1 MAVHNGGIIMAYQ
14 ALYRVYRPRT
24 FDDMVGQEVI
34 TQTLKNAIEAHQTG
48 HAYLFSG
55 PRGTGKTSAAKIF
68 AREVNGISPDTDETQ
83 IPDIIEIDAA
93 SNNGVDEIRNIR
105 DSANY
110 APIEAQ
116 YKIYII
122 DEVHMLSTGAFNAL
136 LKTLEEPP
144 ANVKFILATTEPQK
158 IPATILSRTQRFDF
172 KRIDDATIQTRMAAI
187 LDKQS
192 VEYDQDALRV
202 IANAAEGGMRDALS
216 ILDQVIAYGS
226 DKVTVE
232 NALQVT
238 GSTTTEALLSFLQQ
252 VSEGDTRNALQT
264 LHTILL
270 DGKDA
275 QRFVA
280 DMIGLLRD
288 VMLSPIAPNLIK
300 TTASVELLKQLNQK
314 IGQQR
319 IQIMMLALDET
330 QKELLQTMQ
339 SDVYLELLTV
349 KLSLAGSES
358 TPTSSKIN
366 HSQSLATPKHSSEAE
381 PSVSPSMTVD
391 DMSSP
396 ITKPSSSPVKSTN
409 NDTQSDTQQLALTQ
423 EKIAIVKPEPVSQPV
438 ASNKKLSARTGQEA
452 VFAVLS
458 VARRETLTSAT
469 QLWPE
474 LQQQF
479 DVAKQ
484 AFLTIAKP
492 VAASDEAI
500 VLAFDYPALLAE
512 ALQDAELQAQ
522 LVQQLSE
529 SNLPFSLVL
538 ISKDEWKIDRA
549 AYVSRLRGGEKITVK
564 LSDIPVVKA
573 NVEKIPVEQDDTVAV
588 VNDTP
593 EIVKQAQSLFGED
606 LVNIVD

>member
-226 DKVTVE
+226 DKVTIE

-409 NDTQSDTQQLALTQ
+409 NDTQSDTQQSALTQ

-458 VARRETLTSAT
+458 VARRETLTNAT

>member
-1 MAVHNGGIIMAYQ
+1 MAYQ
-14 ALYRVYRPRT
+14 ALYRVYRPLT

-192 VEYDQDALRV
+192 VAYDQDALRV

-226 DKVTVE
+226 DKVTID

-238 GSTTTEALLSFLQQ
+238 GATTTEALLMFLGQ
-252 VSEGDTRNALQT
+252 VSDGDTRNALQT

-288 VMLSPIAPNLIK
+288 VMLAPIAPNLIK
-300 TTASVELLKQLNQK
+300 TTASVEELNKLNQK
-314 IGQQR
+314 IGQKR
-319 IQIMMLALDET
+319 VQIMMLELDET
-330 QKELLQTMQ
+330 QKALLQTMQ

-349 KLSLAGSES
+349 KLSLAGSEILS
-358 TPTSSKIN
+358 SSDVKQSQSPVTPKNLSKLQPSVATPIVDDNIQASTEAPLISNTPT
-366 HSQSLATPKHSSEAE
+366 
-381 PSVSPSMTVD
+381 
-391 DMSSP
+391 
-396 ITKPSSSPVKSTN
+396 TN
-409 NDTQSDTQQLALTQ
+409 NNTHSAIQQPQQTAVQQQTSD
-423 EKIAIVKPEPVSQPV
+423 VNSEPIPQAKSEI
-438 ASNKKLSARTGQEA
+438 NKLSARTGQEA

-458 VARRETLTSAT
+458 VARRETLTKAT

-474 LQQQF
+474 LKQQF
-479 DVAKQ
+479 DVSKQ

-512 ALQDAELQAQ
+512 ALQDSELQAQ
-522 LVQQLSE
+522 LVQHLSE
-529 SNLPFSLVL
+529 SNLPFALVL
-538 ISKDEWKIDRA
+538 ISKDEWKTDRA
-549 AYVSRLRGGEKITVK
+549 AYVSLLRTGEKITVK
-564 LSDIPVVKA
+564 LNDIPVVKA
-573 NVEKIPVEQDDTVAV
+573 NAETVTVDQDDTIAV
-588 VNDTP
+588 TNGTP

-606 LVNIVD
+606 IVNIVD

>member
-1 MAVHNGGIIMAYQ
+1 MAYQ

-48 HAYLFSG
+48 HAYLFTG

-68 AREVNGISPDTDETQ
+68 AREVNGISSDTDETQ

-409 NDTQSDTQQLALTQ
+409 NDTQSDTQQSALTQ
-423 EKIAIVKPEPVSQPV
+423 EKIANVDPEPVSQPV

>member
-1 MAVHNGGIIMAYQ
+1 MAYQ

-423 EKIAIVKPEPVSQPV
+423 EKIANVDPEPVSQPV

-458 VARRETLTSAT
+458 VARRETLTNAT

>member
-1 MAVHNGGIIMAYQ
+1 MAYQ

-172 KRIDDATIQTRMAAI
+172 KRIDDTTIQTRMAAI

-264 LHTILL
+264 LHMILL

-409 NDTQSDTQQLALTQ
+409 NDTQSDTQQSALTQ
-423 EKIAIVKPEPVSQPV
+423 EKIANVDPEPVSQPV

-458 VARRETLTSAT
+458 VARREALTSAT

>member
-1 MAVHNGGIIMAYQ
+1 MAYQ

-409 NDTQSDTQQLALTQ
+409 NDTQSDTQQSALTQ
-423 EKIAIVKPEPVSQPV
+423 EKIANVDPEPVLQPV

>member
-226 DKVTVE
+226 DKVTIE

-409 NDTQSDTQQLALTQ
+409 NDTQSDTQQSALTQ

-458 VARRETLTSAT
+458 VARRETLTNAT

-529 SNLPFSLVL
+529 SNLPFSLVF

>member
-1 MAVHNGGIIMAYQ
+1 MAYQ

-264 LHTILL
+264 LHMILL

-409 NDTQSDTQQLALTQ
+409 NDTQSDTQQSALTQ
-423 EKIAIVKPEPVSQPV
+423 EKIANVDPEPVLQPV

>member
-1 MAVHNGGIIMAYQ
+1 MAYQ

-68 AREVNGISPDTDETQ
+68 AREVNGISLDTDETQ

-300 TTASVELLKQLNQK
+300 TTDSVELLKQLNQK

-409 NDTQSDTQQLALTQ
+409 NDTQSDTQQSALTQ
-423 EKIAIVKPEPVSQPV
+423 EKIANVDPEPVSQPV

-573 NVEKIPVEQDDTVAV
+573 NVEKIPVEQNDTVAV

>member
-1 MAVHNGGIIMAYQ
+1 MAYQ
-14 ALYRVYRPRT
+14 ALYRVYRPLT

-192 VEYDQDALRV
+192 VAYDQDALRV

-226 DKVTVE
+226 DKVTID

-238 GSTTTEALLSFLQQ
+238 GATTTEALLMFLGQ
-252 VSEGDTRNALQT
+252 VSDGDTRNALQT

-288 VMLSPIAPNLIK
+288 VMLAPIAPNLIK
-300 TTASVELLKQLNQK
+300 TTASVEELNKLNQK
-314 IGQQR
+314 IGQKR
-319 IQIMMLALDET
+319 VQIMMLELDET
-330 QKELLQTMQ
+330 QKALLQTMQ

-349 KLSLAGSES
+349 KLSLAGSEIL
-358 TPTSSKIN
+358 SSSDVKQ
-366 HSQSLATPKHSSEAE
+366 SQSPVTPKNLSKLQPSVATPI
-381 PSVSPSMTVD
+381 VD
-391 DMSSP
+391 DNIQASTEAPLISN
-396 ITKPSSSPVKSTN
+396 TTTTN
-409 NDTQSDTQQLALTQ
+409 NNTHSAIQQPQQTAVQQQTSD
-423 EKIAIVKPEPVSQPV
+423 VNSEPIPQAKSEI
-438 ASNKKLSARTGQEA
+438 NKLSARTGQEA

-458 VARRETLTSAT
+458 VARRETLTKAT

-474 LQQQF
+474 LKQQF
-479 DVAKQ
+479 DVSKQ

-512 ALQDAELQAQ
+512 ALQDSELQAQ
-522 LVQQLSE
+522 LVQHLSE
-529 SNLPFSLVL
+529 SNLPFALVL
-538 ISKDEWKIDRA
+538 ISKDEWKTDRA
-549 AYVSRLRGGEKITVK
+549 AYVSLLRTGEKITVK
-564 LSDIPVVKA
+564 LNDIPVVKA
-573 NVEKIPVEQDDTVAV
+573 NAETVTVDQDDTIAV
-588 VNDTP
+588 TNGTP

-606 LVNIVD
+606 IVNIVD

>member
-172 KRIDDATIQTRMAAI
+172 KRIDDTTIQTRMAAI

-264 LHTILL
+264 LHMILL

-409 NDTQSDTQQLALTQ
+409 NDTQSDTQQSALTQ
-423 EKIAIVKPEPVSQPV
+423 EKIANVDPEPVSQPV

>member
-1 MAVHNGGIIMAYQ
+1 MAYQ

-172 KRIDDATIQTRMAAI
+172 KRIDDVTIQTRMAAI

-192 VEYDQDALRV
+192 VAYDQDALRV

-226 DKVTVE
+226 DKVTIDD
-232 NALQVT
+232 ALQVT
-238 GSTTTEALLSFLQQ
+238 GATTTEALLMFFGQ
-252 VSEGDTRNALQT
+252 VSDGDTRNALQT

-288 VMLSPIAPNLIK
+288 VMLAPIAPNLIK
-300 TTASVELLKQLNQK
+300 TTASVEELNKLNQK
-314 IGQQR
+314 IGQKR
-319 IQIMMLALDET
+319 VQIMMLELDET
-330 QKELLQTMQ
+330 QKALLQTMQ

-349 KLSLAGSES
+349 KLSLAGSEILS
-358 TPTSSKIN
+358 SSDVKQSQSPVTPKNLSKSQPSVATPIVDDDIQAPTEAPLISNTPT
-366 HSQSLATPKHSSEAE
+366 
-381 PSVSPSMTVD
+381 
-391 DMSSP
+391 
-396 ITKPSSSPVKSTN
+396 TN
-409 NDTQSDTQQLALTQ
+409 NNTHSAIQQPQQTAVQQQTSD
-423 EKIAIVKPEPVSQPV
+423 VNSEPISQ
-438 ASNKKLSARTGQEA
+438 AKSEINKLSARTGQEA

-458 VARRETLTSAT
+458 VARRETLTKAT

-474 LQQQF
+474 LKQQF

-512 ALQDAELQAQ
+512 ALQDSELQVQ

-529 SNLPFSLVL
+529 HNLPFSLVL
-538 ISKDEWKIDRA
+538 ISKDEWKTDRA
-549 AYVSRLRGGEKITVK
+549 AYVSLLRTGEKITVK
-564 LSDIPVVKA
+564 LNDIPVVKA
-573 NVEKIPVEQDDTVAV
+573 NVEAVTVDQDDTIAV
-588 VNDTP
+588 TNDTP

-606 LVNIVD
+606 IVNIVD

>member
-1 MAVHNGGIIMAYQ
+1 MAYQ

-366 HSQSLATPKHSSEAE
+366 HSQSLATPKHSSEAQ
-381 PSVSPSMTVD
+381 PSVSPSMTID

-409 NDTQSDTQQLALTQ
+409 NDTQSDTQQSALTQ
-423 EKIAIVKPEPVSQPV
+423 EKIAIVDPEPVSQPV

-529 SNLPFSLVL
+529 SNLPSALVL